1 MMATIEAFK
10 GIRYSLKDGSDIS
23 DKISPPY
30 DVLSEEDKQKLLSRS
45 PYNIVSI
52 DLPHT
57 PPKTAGP
64 EECYKKAA
72 DRFQDWLDEG
82 VLIRDD
88 EPMIYLYQQRF
99 VYNDKEYVRR
109 GFVARLK
116 IEEFGSGSVY
126 PHEKTYGGPKE
137 DRLLLTKYTRANIS
151 QVFCLF
157 DDETNEITN
166 KLYNRA
172 KYPPTYKGE
181 LEGIMNEV
189 WTLGDRELCHWLSQQ
204 MCGRKILIADGH
216 HRYDTSRMYRDYL
229 RETEN
234 IDEMHPANY
243 VGCMFVSM
251 SEPGLAIL
259 PTHRC
264 IFGMGRLSLDELSDA
279 LSGGFDVELKE
290 DINNGEQLEKAVK
303 DFGESV
309 LAFLKSDDVRVL
321 LVRPK
326 DVENLLS
333 ELADDY
339 ILDWRKLPVSI
350 LHHYVLDKIV
360 YPRWLKEDVPTI
372 EYLHLADEMFDF
384 TKSHA
389 DVLGVYVPATPI
401 GAMRNIS
408 LAGQLM
414 PQKSTFFYPKLA
426 TGLVIHPLF

>member
-1 MMATIEAFK
+1 MATVEAFK
-10 GIRYSLKDGSDIS
+10 GIRYSLDDGVDIS
-23 DKISPPY
+23 DRIAPPY
-30 DVLSEEDKQKLLSRS
+30 DVLSESDKQALLARS
-45 PYNIVSI
+45 PYNIVAI

-64 EECYKKAA
+64 EECYRKAGEL
-72 DRFQDWLDEG
+72 FSSWLDDG
-82 VLIRDD
+82 VMIRDD

-116 IEEFGSGSVY
+116 IEEFGKGSVY

-166 KLYNRA
+166 GLYNRA

-181 LEGIMNEV
+181 LDSVVNEV
-189 WTLGDRELCHWLSQQ
+189 WALGDRELCHWLTQQ
-204 MCGRKILIADGH
+204 MANRKILIADGH

-234 IDEMHPANY
+234 IDETHPANY

-264 IFGMGRLSLDELSDA
+264 IFGMSRLKLDELADCLADKFDISLRDDID
-279 LSGGFDVELKE
+279 SG
-290 DINNGEQLEKAVK
+290 EKL
-303 DFGESV
+303 ESV
-309 LAFLKSDDVRVL
+309 VGELGDSCLAFFKSDDDRVL
-321 LVRPK
+321 LACPK
-326 DVENLLS
+326 DVDGLLS
-333 ELADDY
+333 ELAGDY
-339 ILDWRKLPVSI
+339 IAEWRKLGVSI
-350 LHHYVLDKIV
+350 LHYYVLDKVV
-360 YPRWLKEDVPTI
+360 YPKWLESNEPTI
-372 EYLHLADEMFDF
+372 EYLHLADETFDF
-384 TKSHA
+384 TKSHN

-401 GAMRNIS
+401 EAMRKIS

>member
-1 MMATIEAFK
+1 MATVEAFR
-10 GIRYSLKDGSDIS
+10 GIRYSLRNGTDIS
-23 DKISPPY
+23 DRIAPPY
-30 DVLSEEDKQKLLSRS
+30 DVLSEADKQKLMSKS
-45 PYNIVSI
+45 PYNIVAI

-72 DRFQDWLDEG
+72 DTFQNWLDDG

-88 EPMIYLYQQRF
+88 EPVIYLYQQRF
-99 VYNDKEYVRR
+99 VYDDKEYLRR
-109 GFVARLK
+109 GFIARLR
-116 IEEFGSGSVY
+116 IEEFGSGSVF

-137 DRLLLTKYTRANIS
+137 DRLLLTKFTRANIS

-166 KLYNRA
+166 TLYNRA

-181 LEGIMNEV
+181 LDGVANEV
-189 WTLGDRELCHWLSQQ
+189 WTLGDRELCHWLAQRMSE
-204 MCGRKILIADGH
+204 RKVLIADGH

-229 RETEN
+229 REKEQ
-234 IDEMHPANY
+234 IDENHPANY

-264 IFGMGRLSLDELSDA
+264 IFGMQQLNLDELADA
-279 LSGGFDVELKE
+279 LSDRFDIDWRDDIDTGEKLEEACLGFGD
-290 DINNGEQLEKAVK
+290 
-303 DFGESV
+303 SS
-309 LAFLKSDDVRVL
+309 LAFFKCDDERVL

-326 DVENLLS
+326 DLENLLS
-333 ELADDY
+333 DLADEY
-339 ILDWRKLPVSI
+339 IRDWRKLAVSI
-350 LHHYVLDKIV
+350 LHHYVLDKII
-360 YPRWLKEDVPTI
+360 YPRWLKGDMPKI
-372 EYLHLADEMFDF
+372 EYLHLADETFEF
-384 TKSHA
+384 AKSHC

-401 GAMRNIS
+401 DAMRNIS